1 MIERSEWEI
10 GMSVTGDVAVKRS
23 IEIDVMKGSRNPFMT
38 TVYIES
44 TQHGVNLKVV
54 SQGRSAKSAA
64 HSGLFFVGE
73 MLNVLCL
80 QLDTPLYLNL
90 SDTDIGTLPTS
101 VRRIVSKDEWS
112 RMFTLGREYGQSRSV
127 FARALSW
134 YRKGL
139 NSEDQI
145 DKLLA
150 IWLSL
155 EVIGKNC
162 GRNTQKTSSEIVN
175 RITHCFNH
183 IWGTPDT
190 WPVTPSG
197 EDWFYSIKNKRNDI
211 AHGTFKIHP
220 ESLEAISEDVN
231 KIQKLAREFLL
242 AWEQRP
248 EADQK
253 LPLP

>member
-1 MIERSEWEI
+1 MERGEWEI
-10 GMSVTGDVAVKRS
+10 GMSITGDVAVRHA

-38 TVYIES
+38 TVRIENAH
-44 TQHGVNLKVV
+44 HGVNLKVI
-54 SQGRSAKSAA
+54 SQGSSAKGAS

-73 MLNVLCL
+73 MLNILCL
-80 QLDTPLYLNL
+80 HLDTSLYLSL
-90 SDTDIGTLPTS
+90 SDADIGTLAKS
-101 VRRIVSKDEWS
+101 VRRIISRDEWIN
-112 RMFTLGREYGQSRSV
+112 MFSLGREYGQSRPV

-155 EVIGKNC
+155 EVIGKNY
-162 GRNTQKTSSEIVN
+162 GINTHKTKSEIVN
-175 RITHCFNH
+175 RITHCFNCV
-183 IWGTPDT
+183 WETPNS
-190 WPVTPSG
+190 WPIIPSG
-197 EDWFYSIKNKRNDI
+197 ESWFYHIKEKRNEI

-220 ESLEAISEDVN
+220 ESLEAISEDVS
-231 KIQKLAREFLL
+231 KIQKLARSFLL

-248 EADQK
+248 ED
-253 LPLP
+253 

>member
-1 MIERSEWEI
+1 MERGEWEI
-10 GMSVTGDVAVKRS
+10 GMAVTGDVAVRRPIK
-23 IEIDVMKGSRNPFMT
+23 IDVMKGSRNPFMT
-38 TVYIES
+38 TVRIES
-44 TQHGVNLKVV
+44 AQHGVNLKVI
-54 SQGRSAKSAA
+54 SQSRSAKGAA

-80 QLDTPLYLNL
+80 QLDTPLYLSL
-90 SDTDIGTLPTS
+90 SDVDTGNLPKS
-101 VRRIVSKDEWS
+101 VRRIISRDEWT

-127 FARALSW
+127 FARSLSW

-155 EVIGKNC
+155 EVIGKNS
-162 GRNTQKTSSEIVN
+162 GRNTNKTNSEIVN

-183 IWGTPDT
+183 IWGTPAN
-190 WPVTPSG
+190 WPVVPSG
-197 EDWFYSIKNKRNDI
+197 EDWFYNIKDKRNDI
-211 AHGTFKIHP
+211 AHGTFNIHP
-220 ESLEAISEDVN
+220 ESLEAISDDVN
-231 KIQKLAREFLL
+231 KIQKLARAFLL
-242 AWEQRP
+242 SWEQRS
-248 EADQK
+248 EGDQK